1 MLSSCICTISEN
13 MVFEKWNIITSLELN
28 QIISQR
34 MTRQI
39 KSFHNEWRGKSI
51 IYNFI
56 NEWWG
61 EAESWVYE
69 IINDWFAKSRVMK
82 GFRFAK
88 SWVVNWFDLTKD
100 EWWYF
105 ISQKS
110 HFQKFHFNFYRRS
123 WTIETF
129 VLELPWNS
137 LTIFQKL
144 WAKISQIIEN
154 IY

>member
-1 MLSSCICTISEN
+1 MPSILLWLLQYVQLKKDKSDISWARLSKNYESYFSYFKKCTISEN
-13 MVFEKWNIITSLELN
+13 VVFEKWNFITSLELN

-56 NEWWG
+56 NEWRG

-110 HFQKFHFNFYRRS
+110 HFQK
-123 WTIETF
+123 
-129 VLELPWNS
+129 
-137 LTIFQKL
+137 
-144 WAKISQIIEN
+144 
-154 IY
+154 